1 VALDPNGHKQGMTG
15 PVSFWDVDDI
25 EKTMA
30 ALVEAG
36 GTVASPA
43 RDVGGGMLVAI
54 VTDADGNPIGLRQS
68 S

>member
-1 VALDPNGHKQGMTG
+1 
-15 PVSFWDVDDI
+15 
-25 EKTMA
+25 MA